1 MYESD
6 ISFDETNNELI
17 IVCDNVY
24 LQYSKN
30 DPEQGVIC
38 IRRDN
43 LPDTKITLEDW
54 GALRQ
59 ALSDYNAFISWAKA
73 GASAR
78 E

>member
-1 MYESD
+1 MHESD
-6 ISFDETNNELI
+6 MSFDETKNELI
-17 IVCDNVY
+17 IMCENVY

-30 DPEQGVIC
+30 EPEQGMIA